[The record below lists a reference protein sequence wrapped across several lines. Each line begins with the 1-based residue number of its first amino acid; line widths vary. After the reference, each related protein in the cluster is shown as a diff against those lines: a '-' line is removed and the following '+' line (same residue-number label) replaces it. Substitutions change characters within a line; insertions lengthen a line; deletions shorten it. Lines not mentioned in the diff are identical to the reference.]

1 MKPRLVLSAVLFAAI
16 AALAVGSALI
26 LAFNDPTPP
35 SLHAFELF
43 PCEATQPG
51 LSLFGQDGSRAAAG
65 K

>member
-1 MKPRLVLSAVLFAAI
+1 MKPRLILYAVLFAAI

-35 SLHAFELF
+35 SLHVFEVF
-43 PCEATQPG
+43 PCEPAQPG
-51 LSLFGQDGSRAAAG
+51 LSLFRQDGPRAATN